1 MKLPQDFREYLEL
14 FNAKGVEYMSEERS
28 EPTKHRCHRPEGDS
42 RKSPPLGSNF
52 RARRNVF
59 EKTYGLYEYSAS
71 CVPLRSAPNTAC
83 RWPAARSSRAPGRA

>member
-28 EPTKHRCHRPEGDS
+28 EPTKHRCHRPKGDS
-42 RKSPPLGSNF
+42 RKSPPLGSNC

-59 EKTYGLYEYSAS
+59 EKTYGLRRLQNLRFVQAEGSGFGVQGVFSA
-71 CVPLRSAPNTAC
+71 
-83 RWPAARSSRAPGRA
+83 